1 MHKDNAFSFIFVRF
15 QCLAKLRAAVFAF
28 SCSLKDTQVPK
39 LYNTINVF
47 PQEKE
52 LEYEYKLLH
61 FEKSFKHLTETPLLE
76 LINAGYEMHEF
87 HFEFHIFNLPELF

>member
-1 MHKDNAFSFIFVRF
+1 M
-15 QCLAKLRAAVFAF
+15 
-28 SCSLKDTQVPK
+28 
-39 LYNTINVF
+39 F